1 MRVVVLSLLLIGVVA
16 VVFTAAADRPEGCWF
31 ATRSVTV
38 ARHGMVAA
46 AHPLAVQVGIDV
58 LKRGGGAVD
67 AAIAVNAALGLM
79 EPVSAGLGGDLFAM
93 VWDPTKGKL
102 VGLNGSG
109 RAPLALTP
117 AKVPAQTDGTIP
129 PYSPYSWT
137 VPGCADA
144 WFDLHTRFGRLPM
157 KDLLAP
163 TIAYAQE
170 GVPVPQVIAGSW
182 ARSVAQFKDTPGF
195 AEVFLA
201 GGNAPAE
208 GEPFANPALA
218 RTLEILAAEGR
229 DAYYRG
235 RIAEKIVAYSKRVGG
250 FFAMDDFARHTSEW
264 QEPISTTYRGV
275 TVWELPPNGQRLAAL
290 EMLNILERFDL
301 KALGRDNPDFWQI
314 MVEAKKLAFAD
325 RARCYADPAF
335 FPAPLAAL
343 LDKGYAAKQ
352 AARIDMRRAAR
363 SVEPGNP
370 ALRHGDTTFL
380 VTADDRGMMVALIQS
395 NYTGFGSGY
404 VVPELGFGLQ
414 DRGRPVLARGRPPQR
429 PRPRQAA
436 VSHDHPGVPREGRE
450 AADGVRCLGRR
461 HAAAGPRPDRGQ
473 RRGLRHEPAGSRGR
487 AALLPHRGL
496 GAHRH
501 GDDQRRDPEPGAQR
515 PRGGAPGTAAARP
528 QARRG
533 ERQRLRRLP
542 GGLARSCD
550 RRLLRRERVP
560 QGRLRDGLLRRMNT
574 SMRDLFLLRPGVVYL
589 NHGSFGACPRPVFD
603 RYQAWQRA
611 LEAAPVEFLGRRF
624 AELMRGARGA
634 LAAFV
639 GADPDDLV
647 FVPNVTTGLNA
658 VARSRRLE
666 PGDGVEAGGDVG
678 HEHE

>member
-16 VVFTAAADRPEGCWF
+16 VVFTAAADRPEGRWF

-163 TIAYAQE
+163 TIAYAKE

-250 FFAMDDFARHTSEW
+250 FFAMEDFARHTSEW

-275 TVWELPPNGQRLAAL
+275 TVWELPPNGQGLAAL

-414 DRGRPVLARGRPPQR
+414 DRGALFSLEAGHPNVLAPGKRPFHTIIPAFLGRDGKPQMAFGVMGGDMQPQGHAQIVVNVVDFGMNLQEAGDA
-429 PRPRQAA
+429 PRFYHTEDSEPTGTVMTNGGILSLELGVPEEVRQA
-436 VSHDHPGVPREGRE
+436 
-450 AADGVRCLGRR
+450 
-461 HAAAGPRPDRGQ
+461 
-473 RRGLRHEPAGSRGR
+473 
-487 AALLPHRGL
+487 
-496 GAHRH
+496 
-501 GDDQRRDPEPGAQR
+501 
-515 PRGGAPGTAAARP
+515 
-528 QARRG
+528 
-533 ERQRLRRLP
+533 
-542 GGLARSCD
+542 
-550 RRLLRRERVP
+550 LLRRGHKLVEASASVFGGY
-560 QGRLRDGLLRRMNT
+560 QAVWRDPAT
-574 SMRDLFLLRPGVVYL
+574 GVY
-589 NHGSFGACPRPVFD
+589 FGAS
-603 RYQAWQRA
+603 
-611 LEAAPVEFLGRRF
+611 E
-624 AELMRGARGA
+624 
-634 LAAFV
+634 
-639 GADPDDLV
+639 
-647 FVPNVTTGLNA
+647 
-658 VARSRRLE
+658 SRK
-666 PGDGVEAGGDVG
+666 DGCAMGY
-678 HEHE
+678 